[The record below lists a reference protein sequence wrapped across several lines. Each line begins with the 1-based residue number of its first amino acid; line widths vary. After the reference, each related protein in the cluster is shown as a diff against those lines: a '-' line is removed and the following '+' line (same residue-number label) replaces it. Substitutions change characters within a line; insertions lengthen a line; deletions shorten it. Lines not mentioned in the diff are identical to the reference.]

1 MSSRWL
7 SVDKMLFLAT
17 AGLLG
22 LGLLMIYS
30 ASFPTSQRDWGTD
43 WHFVVRQAVA
53 AGLGIA
59 VLIAGM
65 LIDYRRYRRSLVVAL
80 AVAGTLGLLV
90 LVLLMPTTAGVHRW
104 ISVAGVNV
112 QPSEIAKLTTILFLA
127 SYLARKDERINDLW
141 YGLTPALAVVGLFA
155 FLVAIEPDLG
165 TACALA
171 AIAGVMLW
179 VAGLSWKL
187 VGQLGAVAL
196 AGATFQILR
205 TGYQSRRII
214 AFLDPWA
221 DPRGAG
227 YQTVQSLVAVGSGG
241 VTGVG
246 LAESGQ
252 TRNFFLP
259 FPYTDFIYAVVAEE
273 LGLIGAVAVISA
285 FMVILWRGTRA
296 ALRAPDRF
304 GFYLGVG
311 LTAFLVLQ
319 AMVNM
324 SIVVNL
330 LPTTGIPLPLIS
342 YGGSSLVVCCAA
354 IGVLLNLSQHSHA

>member
-1 MSSRWL
+1 MASRWL
-7 SVDKMLFLAT
+7 AVDKMLFLAA
-17 AGLLG
+17 AGLVG
-22 LGLLMIYS
+22 LGMLMIYS
-30 ASFPTSQRDWGTD
+30 ASFPSSQRDWGTD
-43 WHFVVRQAVA
+43 WHFVTRQGVA
-53 AGLGIA
+53 ALVGIA
-59 VLIAGM
+59 AMVG
-65 LIDYRRYRRSLVVAL
+65 
-80 AVAGTLGLLV
+80 GLLV
-90 LVLLMPTTAGVHRW
+90 DYRVYRRPAVVAFAVLSTFGALILVLMTPTIAGVHRW
-104 ISVAGVNV
+104 ISLGGFNV
-112 QPSEIAKLTTILFLA
+112 QPSEIAKLTVILFMA
-127 SYLARKDERINDLW
+127 SYLARKDERINDVW
-141 YGLTPALAVVGLFA
+141 YGLTPALSVVGLIA
-155 FLVAIEPDLG
+155 FLIAIEPDLG
-165 TACALA
+165 TACAVA
-171 AIAGVMLW
+171 AIAGTMLW
-179 VAGLSWKL
+179 VAGLSWKF
-187 VGQLGAVAL
+187 VAQIGALGAA
-196 AGATFQILR
+196 AAAFQILR

-227 YQTVQSLVAVGSGG
+227 YQTVQSLIAVGSGG

-273 LGLIGAVAVISA
+273 LGFIGALAVVSA
-285 FMVILWRGTRA
+285 FLVILWRGMRA

-311 LTAFLVLQ
+311 LTTFLVLQ

-330 LPTTGIPLPLIS
+330 LPTTGIPLPLVS
-342 YGGSSLVVCCAA
+342 YGGSSLVICCAA